1 MISLIKR
8 AFRKIAE
15 HLSEVSRGLE
25 EIRNRGLGPKS

>member
-1 MISLIKR
+1 MIRFIKSIFKKMS
-8 AFRKIAE
+8 A